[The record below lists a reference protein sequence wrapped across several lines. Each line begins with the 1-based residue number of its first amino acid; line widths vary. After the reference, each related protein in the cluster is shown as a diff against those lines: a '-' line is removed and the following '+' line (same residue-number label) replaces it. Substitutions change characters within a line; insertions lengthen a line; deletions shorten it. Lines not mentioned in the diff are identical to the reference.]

1 MSVLD
6 TVPLRLL
13 RIVGVP
19 TLASPQ
25 QPPKESPKPY
35 RDRLGLA
42 RSDKGQFVKGSGGRP
57 KGFKNSKPFSEI
69 KIFAEQ
75 VLLGDDPT
83 KYLKNVSQRILR
95 GEAPH
100 MEKFFAEHLWGK
112 PKEQIEHT
120 GSVDLVHLL
129 SERLIQAKERAREQR
144 QLAS

>member
-13 RIVGVP
+13 RIMGVP

-25 QPPKESPKPY
+25 QPPHPTPKPN
-35 RDRLGLA
+35 RDHLGLA

-57 KGFKNSKPFSEI
+57 KGFKNAKPFSEI
-69 KIFAEQ
+69 KVFAAE
-75 VLLGDDPT
+75 VLLGDDPH
-83 KYLKNVSQRILR
+83 KYLKNVARRIMA